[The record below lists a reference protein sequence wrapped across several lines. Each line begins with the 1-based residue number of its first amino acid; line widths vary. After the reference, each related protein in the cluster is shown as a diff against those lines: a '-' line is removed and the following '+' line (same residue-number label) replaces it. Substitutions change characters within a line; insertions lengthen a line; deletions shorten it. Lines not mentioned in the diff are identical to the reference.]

1 MKRNMK
7 IVIVLSVALVFAI
20 AAGICIYGFL
30 SPQRST
36 VYVFNGTYE
45 AGTML
50 TADMLTPV
58 QVDADIVVAGAKAP
72 VGQRFVTSTD
82 LPALL
87 KMGDSLKTNVAEG
100 APLMLSLL
108 SATGGN
114 AIEMTMQSSAVAVTV
129 NATPITGVTNDLEQG
144 ASVNV
149 YVTYHT
155 GSTSLLFEKM
165 RVLAVHKEGSGGN
178 LSGITLELTN
188 EEAVKLINSSA
199 NGTLYFG
206 LVNAGG
212 YESAYENSD
221 PNQNIDDALGQ

>member
-7 IVIVLSVALVFAI
+7 IVIVLSAALVFAI
-20 AAGICIYGFL
+20 AAAICIYGFL

-36 VYVFNGTYE
+36 VYVFDGEYE

-50 TADMLTPV
+50 TSDMLTPI

-72 VGQRFVTSTD
+72 VGQRFVTSQD

-87 KMGDSLKTNVAEG
+87 KMGDSLKTNVSEG
-100 APLMLSLL
+100 TPLMLSLL

-129 NATPITGVTNDLEQG
+129 DATPITGVTNDLEQG

-155 GSTSLLFEKM
+155 GKTALLFEKM
-165 RVLAVHKEGSGGN
+165 RVLAVHKQ
-178 LSGITLELTN
+178 
-188 EEAVKLINSSA
+188 
-199 NGTLYFG
+199 GTESERYY
-206 LVNAGG
+206 AGTK
-212 YESAYENSD
+212 
-221 PNQNIDDALGQ
+221 Q

>member
-7 IVIVLSVALVFAI
+7 IVIVLSAALVFAI

-30 SPQRST
+30 SPQRSI
-36 VYVFNGTYE
+36 VYVFNGAYG

-50 TADMLTPV
+50 TADMLTPI
-58 QVDADIVVAGAKAP
+58 QVDSDIVIAGAKAP
-72 VGQRFVTSTD
+72 VGQRFVTAKD
-82 LPALL
+82 LPTLL
-87 KMGDSLKTNVAEG
+87 KMGDSLKNDVAEG
-100 APLMLSLL
+100 MPLMLSLL

-129 NATPITGVTNDLEQG
+129 NATPITGITNDLDCG

-155 GSTSLLFEKM
+155 GKTALLFEKT
-165 RVLAVHKEGSGGN
+165 RVLAVHKQGTGGN

-188 EEAVKLINSSA
+188 DEAVQIINASG

-206 LVNAGG
+206 LVNARG
-212 YESAYENSD
+212 YESVNG
-221 PNQNIDDALGQ
+221 NLDDAWED

>member
-1 MKRNMK
+1 MKRNIK
-7 IVIVLSVALVFAI
+7 ILIVLSVAVVFAV
-20 AAGICIYGFL
+20 AAGISIYAFL

-36 VYVFNGTYE
+36 VYVFDGEYD

-58 QVDADIVVAGAKAP
+58 QVDSSIMIAGARAP
-72 VGQRFVTSTD
+72 VGQRFVTSDD

-87 KMGDSLKTNVAEG
+87 KVGDSLKTNVSEG
-100 APLMLSLL
+100 TPLMLSLL

-129 NATPITGVTNDLEQG
+129 SATPITGVTNDLEQG

-149 YVTYHT
+149 YVTFHT
-155 GSTSLLFEKM
+155 GKTSLLFEKM
-165 RVLAVHKEGSGGN
+165 RVLAVHKDGNGGA
-178 LSGITLELTN
+178 LSGVTLELTN
-188 EEAVKLINSSA
+188 EEAVQLINASS

-212 YESAYENSD
+212 YEPANENENANS
-221 PNQNIDDALGQ
+221 NIDDALGQ